1 MLDIIGTVEA
11 VELRTTRIRSTS
23 GELYIVPNGEVRV
36 VRNLSRGLFSVA
48 NIKVMVATENL
59 SSALQVL
66 ETIADTAQTKF
77 PELTERPEVLSIEG
91 AISNHTE
98 LTLAAKAAY
107 GRGAQLRP
115 QLMTIVSQAMHEA
128 GVQIIS

>member
-1 MLDIIGTVEA
+1 MD
-11 VELRTTRIRSTS
+11 
-23 GELYIVPNGEVRV
+23 
-36 VRNLSRGLFSVA
+36 
-48 NIKVMVATENL
+48 ATENL

-66 ETIADTAQTKF
+66 ETLADTAQTKF